1 MGAQV
6 GSVTNL
12 LRAEYFSLPRPP
24 MSVALLRSAVLR
36 GSASLLRKGTTP
48 ALPTPSVASRSFA
61 TFKSASPETPLMHYT
76 ATQQATASI
85 NHRMFYVNWIAM
97 LFVLDAGSGLVDL

>member
-1 MGAQV
+1 
-6 GSVTNL
+6 
-12 LRAEYFSLPRPP
+12 

-36 GSASLLRKGTTP
+36 GSASLSPKASTH
-48 ALPTPSVASRSFA
+48 ALPMQSMVSRSFA